1 MKRHSIMAWICIF
14 IFLLGCS
21 SLTWAGAKNL
31 LIKDK
36 EVEGWSTMNMNKF
49 NKKRDLKELLGET
62 YKEYMGYGLKEVW
75 QQEIATPDYRIVLL
89 EIYIARDKPGARGL
103 FRRYRSPLFF
113 AVGDEG
119 SESPGYVCF
128 YRDKYFVKLIAKR
141 KSMEGNPFLK
151 KFSKIVDEK
160 IH

>member
-1 MKRHSIMAWICIF
+1 MKRHSIIAWISISV
-14 IFLLGCS
+14 FLLS
-21 SLTWAGAKNL
+21 SLSLIWAGSKNM

-36 EVEGWSTMNMNKF
+36 EVSGWKTMSVQKYT
-49 NKKRDLKELLGET
+49 KKRELKELLGET

-75 QQEIATPDYRIVLL
+75 QQELATPDYRIVLL
-89 EIYIARDKPGARGL
+89 EIYVARDKPGARGL
-103 FRRYRSPLFF
+103 FRRYRSPLFV

-128 YRDKYFVKLIAKR
+128 YRDKYFIKLIAKR

-151 KFSKIVDEK
+151 KFSQIVDEK